1 MKTIDMVVED
11 IVNHVELYSSIEK
24 TKITVWVDRIIEMPT
39 SDNVLSLT
47 CYALVYRAHFKDI
60 VIYHKENYSPI
71 DIWDEGCKNLDNLEN
86 VYTIDL
92 KTSKEIIKKNLKIFS
107 RRVRLLCIGIMS

>member
-1 MKTIDMVVED
+1 MKTLELVVED
-11 IVNHVELYSSIEK
+11 VVNHIELHTSLEK
-24 TKITVWVDRIIEMPT
+24 TKLIVWVDRILTNPT

-47 CYALVYRAHFKDI
+47 RYALIYRAHFNDI
-60 VIYHKENYSPI
+60 VIYHRNKYSPI
-71 DIWDEGCKNLDNLEN
+71 DIWDEDCKNLDNLEN

-92 KTSKEIIKKNLKIFS
+92 KTNTEKIKRSLKIFS